1 MKTNKIALM
10 AGALALTWAGASS
23 AQGTLTLSK
32 DGASITVYGDV
43 DYYLSYMKSSSGSS
57 LIALQDGAY
66 LRTRLGF
73 RGEKDLGG
81 GYAAKF
87 TAEQGLNETN
97 GTQAD
102 ATRLFDRQLWAG
114 FATPAGE
121 FRFGRQNSAIFYR
134 GGYIDFTARTL
145 GSVVNDFGT
154 PSRYDADIA
163 WISPRWA
170 GLLAEAHYS
179 IQGSQPNHSTNQAVS
194 QAALDYENGPFRVG
208 YAGIYGKP
216 PAGTPIQ
223 NTVVYHNY
231 YANFD
236 YGMGKIYL
244 VYIRSNNQ
252 STTPA
257 TPPSGP
263 PLNNGGN
270 PLGTTGALVTGLDT
284 GAQTFYNITQVSAD
298 YWINKQVRIGALYGQ
313 IKDDSGGGKNADGW
327 GIGAYWDVTKELMI
341 YGLGNSIS
349 NDPNAGFRPSGSA
362 GLTKTFTTA
371 ADVNGQTIRMGAIGA
386 LYKF

>member
-1 MKTNKIALM
+1 MKTSRIALM
-10 AGALALTWAGASS
+10 VGALALTSAGASH
-23 AQGTLTLSK
+23 AQGTLSMSK
-32 DGASITVYGDV
+32 DGASITLYGNL
-43 DYYLSYMKSSSGSS
+43 DYYLSYMTSSSGAK

-66 LRTRLGF
+66 LRTRLGL

-121 FRFGRQNSAIFYR
+121 FRFGRQNTAIFYR

-154 PSRYDADIA
+154 PSRYDSDIA

-179 IQGSQPNHSTNQAVS
+179 IQGSQPNHSTNQAVY
-194 QAALDYENGPFRVG
+194 QAALDYEKGPFRVG

-216 PAGTPIQ
+216 PAGSAVD

-231 YANFD
+231 YGNYD
-236 YGMGKIYL
+236 YGMGKVYL
-244 VYIRSNNQ
+244 VYVRSNNQ
-252 STTPA
+252 STTA
-257 TPPSGP
+257 GTVGT
-263 PLNNGGN
+263 LNNGGN
-270 PLGTTGALVTGLDT
+270 PLGTTGALVTGTDV
-284 GAQTFYNITQVSAD
+284 GARTYYDIYQISAD
-298 YWINKQVRIGALYGQ
+298 YWINKQVRVGALYGQ
-313 IKDDSGGGKNADGW
+313 IRDDSGGGKNADGW
-327 GIGAYWDVTKELMI
+327 AFGAYWDVTKELMI
-341 YGLGNSIS
+341 YGLGNSLS

-371 ADVNGQTIRMGAIGA
+371 ADVNGQRIRMGAIGA
-386 LYKF
+386 VYKF